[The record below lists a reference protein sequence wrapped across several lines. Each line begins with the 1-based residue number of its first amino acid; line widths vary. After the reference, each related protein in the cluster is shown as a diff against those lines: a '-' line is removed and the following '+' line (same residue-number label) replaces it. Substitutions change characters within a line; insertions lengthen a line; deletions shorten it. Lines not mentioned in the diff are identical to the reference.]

1 MEPKGYTTKD
11 AIEKY
16 GVITIDASYDD
27 YLDEIIASV
36 EQTIDE
42 ITGRNFLADSEA
54 SIRYFDGNG
63 ERKLVIDDAIEVTE
77 VANGQDDYGGTFR
90 IVAATGPE
98 RYFLEPANHQ
108 ALKIPATTIFLA
120 GDVFTPGRQNIR
132 VTAKWGYSAE
142 VPAAIKRAAT
152 VFAFGILT
160 NQDSSIGRDIK
171 SEKIGS
177 YTVTYDSDQNKGSWA
192 DFENAMTALDSYKRY
207 YL

>member
-1 MEPKGYTTKD
+1 MEPKGYTNKA

-27 YLDEIIASV
+27 YLAEVIAGV
-36 EQTIDE
+36 EQTIDD
-42 ITGRNFLADSEA
+42 ITGRNFIADEA
-54 SIRYFDGNG
+54 ASPRFFDGNG
-63 ERKLVIDDAIEVTE
+63 ERKLVIDDAVEITVVE
-77 VANGQDDYGGTFR
+77 NGQDEYGGTFMN
-90 IVAATGPE
+90 VAATGPS
-98 RYFLEPANHQ
+98 RYFTEPANHA
-108 ALKIPATTIFLA
+108 ALKVPVTTIFLA
-120 GDVFTPGRQNIR
+120 NDIFTPGRQNIR
-132 VTAKWGYSAE
+132 VTGKWGYSAE

-160 NQDSSIGRDIK
+160 NEQNTIGKDIK

-192 DFENAMTALDSYKRY
+192 DFENAMNALDAFKRY